1 MQRFTLRSLIDL
13 ERGLIGSQFNLLAT
27 LATFIAHIMMQHIM
41 IYMYKL
47 DIDTWQN
54 QKVNEVKNKKF

>member
-1 MQRFTLRSLIDL
+1 ML
-13 ERGLIGSQFNLLAT
+13 
-27 LATFIAHIMMQHIM
+27 QHVM

-54 QKVNEVKNKKF
+54 QQVNEAKNKKFQQYEQKQLRDNSIVVYGINQ